1 MRLLKAFLTALAV
14 MCDAFEFLCLLV
26 EILMKVPNW
35 VPGTFLILLMLT
47 LICYTWVARNREKVF
62 QIILWWN

>member
-26 EILMKVPNW
+26 EILMKD
-35 VPGTFLILLMLT
+35 FK
-47 LICYTWVARNREKVF
+47 EKLRD
-62 QIILWWN
+62 IE

>member
-14 MCDAFEFLCLLV
+14 MCAAFGFLCLLV
-26 EILMKVPNW
+26 EIMMKVPNW

-47 LICYTWVARNREKVF
+47 LICYTWEDNV
-62 QIILWWN
+62 